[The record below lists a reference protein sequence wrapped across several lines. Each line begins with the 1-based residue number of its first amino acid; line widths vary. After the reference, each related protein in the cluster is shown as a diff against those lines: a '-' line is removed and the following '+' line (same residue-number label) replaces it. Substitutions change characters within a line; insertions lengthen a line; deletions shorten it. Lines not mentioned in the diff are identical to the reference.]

1 MLRGYLLVSSNAFG
15 RLLTEKRTLALL
27 LLVALPVVFAF
38 LQVTFER
45 SVDLDTFL
53 PATAWPTRYVLTT
66 LFVVLQLVVPL
77 CALVVGVAVMGDEI
91 ESRCVTYLFTRPLPR
106 WVAYLG
112 RLAGHAAAGGLLITV
127 SVLLVAYLLGRKVE
141 LSGREVAASLGI
153 ALAGF
158 LVYTTLFAALRL
170 LLRRALFVGFI
181 LAVIFE
187 GWVSKLP
194 DSRFASLS
202 VWHHLAVLHARLFGD
217 RWVGQAIPE
226 SIGLNET
233 AAHSLWALAIVFVAS
248 LLIGITLVQLR
259 EIRIPAAVA

>member
-1 MLRGYLLVSSNAFG
+1 MNLLRGYLLVFGNAFG

-27 LLVALPVVFAF
+27 LLAALPVVFAF

-45 SVDLDTFL
+45 DVELDT
-53 PATAWPTRYVLTT
+53 YILTM

-106 WVAYLG
+106 VVTYLG
-112 RLAGHAAAGGLLITV
+112 RLAGHAAAGGLLIAV
-127 SVLLVAYLLGRKVE
+127 SVAVVAWLIGREAE
-141 LSGREVAASLGI
+141 LSVREAATSLGI
-153 ALAGF
+153 TLLGF
-158 LVYTTLFAALRL
+158 LVYTALFAALRL
-170 LLRRALFVGFI
+170 VLRRALFVGFI

-194 DSRFASLS
+194 VSGFANIS
-202 VWHHLAVLHARLFGD
+202 VWHHVAVLHARLFGD
-217 RWVGQAIPE
+217 RWVGEVLPQ
-226 SIGLNET
+226 SIGLDET
-233 AAHSLWALAIVFVAS
+233 AAHSLWALAIILAVS
-248 LLIGITLVQLR
+248 LVVGITLIQRR

>member
-1 MLRGYLLVSSNAFG
+1 MRVLRGFVLVFGNAFG

-27 LLVALPVVFAF
+27 ALVALPVVFAF

-45 SVDLDTFL
+45 DIELDNYMQTM
-53 PATAWPTRYVLTT
+53 
-66 LFVVLQLVVPL
+66 LFVILQLVLPL

-106 WVAYLG
+106 VVIYLG
-112 RLAGHAAAGGLLITV
+112 RLAGHAAAGGLLITA
-127 SVLLVAYLLGRKVE
+127 SVLLVAWLIGREVE
-141 LSGREVAASLGI
+141 LSGGKIAASLGI

-158 LVYTTLFAALRL
+158 LVYTALFAALRL

-194 DSRFASLS
+194 VSGFANLS
-202 VWHHLAVLHARLFGD
+202 VWHHLAVLHARLFD
-217 RWVGQAIPE
+217 PWVGKAVPR
-226 SIGLNET
+226 SIGVDET
-233 AAHSLWALAIVFVAS
+233 AAHSLWVLAITLAAS
-248 LLIGITLVQLR
+248 LLVGATLVRRR